1 MNYRLLVFKFKYLG
15 DRYYFP
21 IIIDNDNLVKASF
34 ERNLIDKIIEE
45 LNKFS
50 GIEELSKFFEKV
62 DIFQNL
68 QLDFNSIMGEID
80 LKNYRTIDV
89 QLMKAVALKLNEID
103 ENAIMSFQIKGNMH
117 LPIRQFDKFNEINI
131 NPFII
136 IAIE

>member
-21 IIIDNDNLVKASF
+21 IIINNDNLVKANF
-34 ERNLIDKIIEE
+34 ERKLIDIIIDE
-45 LNKFS
+45 LNKFP

-62 DIFQNL
+62 DIFENL

-80 LKNYRTIDV
+80 LNNYRTIDV
-89 QLMKAVALKLNEID
+89 QLMKAVPLRLDEID
-103 ENAIMSFQIKGNMH
+103 ENVITSFQIKGNMH
-117 LPIRQFDKFNEINI
+117 LPIRRFDRFNDINI

-136 IAIE
+136 IVIE